1 MEMSGS
7 VAASD
12 PVASATDV
20 DATETAAK
28 VQRIRQ
34 PTMADVASL
43 AGVSPQTVSRVMRG
57 HPNVSDVTRLQV
69 EAAIEKTGYRRTGL
83 ARALVTGRSMTIG
96 VLTHE
101 SDQYAGASM
110 MLGIQRSARANGYFV
125 SAAGT
130 TSVSPAALSEAIE
143 HLRNQGID
151 GLVVALPVW
160 DEESLEHATAGL
172 PTVVIDALASEVGEI
187 IAMDQLAA
195 GTIAVEHL
203 LGLGHETVWHVA
215 GPASWKDAAGRTTG
229 WERTLREAGRT
240 PPPVLHGDWTP
251 ESGYRNGQIL
261 ARMDD
266 VTAVF
271 ASSDEMA
278 FGIMRALIEHGRR
291 IPGDVSVVGMDDI
304 ALAPFAAPPLTTIRQ
319 PFEQMGRVAVDHVVR
334 LIEETEAEG
343 DAITITPELVIRQST
358 AAPGRR

>member
-1 MEMSGS
+1 MSGS
-7 VAASD
+7 E
-12 PVASATDV
+12 ATTPEAGDGR
-20 DATETAAK
+20 AR
-28 VQRIRQ
+28 RIRQ
-34 PTMADVASL
+34 PTMADVAAL

-57 HPNVSDVTRLQV
+57 HPNVSEVTRLQV

-101 SDQYAGASM
+101 SDHYAAASM
-110 MLGIQRSARANGYFV
+110 MLGIQRSARAHGYFV

-130 TSVSPAALSEAIE
+130 TSVSPAALTEAIE

-160 DEESLEHATAGL
+160 DEDSLERATESL
-172 PTVVIDALASEVGEI
+172 PTVVIDALASTFGEI
-187 IAMDQLAA
+187 IAIDQMAA
-195 GTIAVEHL
+195 GALATEHL

-215 GPASWKDAAGRTTG
+215 GPATWKDAAGRTTG
-229 WERTLREAGRT
+229 WERTLTEAGRVV
-240 PPPVLHGDWTP
+240 PPVLHGDWTP

-278 FGIMRALIEHGRR
+278 FGIMRALLEHGLR
-291 IPGDVSVVGMDDI
+291 IPEDVSIVGMDDI
-304 ALAPFAAPPLTTIRQ
+304 ALAAYAWPPLTTIRQ
-319 PFEQMGRVAVDHVVR
+319 PFEQMGSVAVDQVVR
-334 LIEETEAEG
+334 LIEEIEPQAET
-343 DAITITPELVIRQST
+343 ITIAPELIVRQST
-358 AAPGRR
+358 AAPGR